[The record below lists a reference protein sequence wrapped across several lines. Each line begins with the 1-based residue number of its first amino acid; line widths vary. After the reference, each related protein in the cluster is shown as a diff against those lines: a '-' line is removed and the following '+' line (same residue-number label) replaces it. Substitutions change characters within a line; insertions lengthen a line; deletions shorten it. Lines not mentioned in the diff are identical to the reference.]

1 MSYIPHTR
9 TFYFRTLVGRPHL
22 FVDVNY
28 LDFPIRTAFCDKY
41 KFDPSTVR
49 IVHYGENITE
59 ETFESY
65 GNRFTDGHEAIR
77 DQTFFVIFKN
87 SIDGVFFNQV
97 HVFDINQPN
106 QGVQFLRS
114 S

>member
-28 LDFPIRTAFCDKY
+28 LDFPIRTAFHKY
-41 KFDPSTVR
+41 KFDPST
-49 IVHYGENITE
+49 IFSHYGLNITD

-65 GNRFTDGHEAIR
+65 GNRFDDGHEAIR
-77 DQTFFVIFKN
+77 DTTFFVIFKN
-87 SIDGVFFNQV
+87 SIDSVFNQV
-97 HVFDINQPN
+97 HVFDIMILTRYS
-106 QGVQFLRS
+106 FTIS
-114 S
+114 